1 MHAVHHP
8 PSPPGRRR
16 RRALAALA
24 GLLLAATPAALPA
37 SAQTSSAFPVVQL
50 PPGFQIEK
58 VVSGLT
64 YATSV
69 TWDDQGRMYVAEAG
83 GLFVERPTPARIL
96 RIENGQTTELVN
108 LTANGIGAAV
118 VGLTYHDGH
127 LYFTHR
133 NEQDRTGAVSRVSL
147 DGQQVT
153 QVLSGIIDS
162 QSEHQVNDLVVG
174 PDGTMYLSSG
184 MAANA
189 AVLGLDNAPFIGRSP
204 EVRAVPCRDLV
215 LTGRDF
221 VTPDFR
227 TPAADDLARTGAY
240 VPFGTPTTP
249 GQRIPGMNKCGGS
262 ILAFDPNN
270 AEATVRPVA
279 DGLRNVLGL
288 SFNAQGEM
296 FVATNGYDIRG
307 SRPVRDDF
315 DGTYKVREGHWYGVP
330 DFSAALEPLSHPKF
344 DSPDSQMAPVFIGDQ
359 PQPQSLDFVIDH
371 EASGLTP
378 PDKSLIAGLH
388 EFNSS
393 PSLMDFAPTAW
404 GDLAGQLFVAEWGDL
419 APPTNPLRDKPVGS
433 QVVRLDTATGKLVPF
448 IRNLRRGPAS
458 AQGAPG
464 MGIERPFDVKFGP
477 DGAMYIVDFGV
488 VRINPQ
494 LDVENAPPYEAP
506 EQTGIIW
513 KVTRDGSGQGVDR
526 IAGQTRAET
535 AAALSRSTFL
545 PKPPAVFVATAGNF
559 PDALAGGSAATLAGS
574 PVLLVEPGS
583 VPTATADE
591 LRRLQPSNIVVLG
604 GAAAVSET
612 VVAALGGFTSGEV
625 TRVAGPTRYETAAMI
640 SKQTFRN
647 APVAYVATGEA
658 FPDALTGGVPA
669 AMQAGPVLLV
679 TRDGIPA
686 ATASE
691 LGRLQARRI
700 VVLGGTSAVSAAV
713 EAQLRGFTVG
723 TVTREAGANRFA
735 TAAAVAE
742 RTFPSDV
749 GTVYVATGARYPDAL
764 AAVPVGAVQ
773 SAPLLLVQPD
783 SIPAETAAELRRL
796 SPTRIVVLGGE
807 AAVSAQVQAQLSA
820 FVD

>member
-1 MHAVHHP
+1 MDVANHP
-8 PSPPGRRR
+8 PARRGRAWH
-16 RRALAALA
+16 RAAAVLA
-24 GLLLAATPAALPA
+24 GVLVTAAATAVPSVPA
-37 SAQTSSAFPVVQL
+37 SAQSADFPVVQL
-50 PPGFQIEK
+50 PPGFSIEK
-58 VVSGLT
+58 VVDGLT

-83 GLFVERPTPARIL
+83 GVFVERPVPARIM
-96 RIENGQTTELVN
+96 RVENGQATELVN

-133 NEQDRTGAVSRVSL
+133 DGQDRTGSVSRVSL

-184 MAANA
+184 MAGNA
-189 AVLGLDNAPFIGRSP
+189 AVLGLDTAAFTARSP
-204 EVRAVPCRDLV
+204 QVRATPCRDLV

-227 TPAADDLARTGAY
+227 TQAPDDLARTGAY
-240 VPFGTPTTP
+240 VPFGTSTTP
-249 GQRIPGMNKCGGS
+249 GQRIAGTNKCGGS

-270 AEATVRPVA
+270 AEATVRPIA

-288 SFNAQGEM
+288 RFDARGEM

-330 DFSAALEPLSHPKF
+330 DFSAALEPLTDPKF
-344 DSPDSQMAPVFIGDQ
+344 DAPDSQMAPVFVGDQ

-388 EFNSS
+388 EWNSS
-393 PSLMDFAPTAW
+393 PSLMDFGPTAW
-404 GDLAGQLFVAEWGDL
+404 GGLAGQLFVAEWGDL
-419 APPTNPLRDKPVGS
+419 APATNPLRDKPVGS
-433 QVVRLDTATGKLVPF
+433 QVVRLDTATGKLIPF
-448 IRNLRRGPAS
+448 VRNLRRGPAS

-477 DGAMYIVDFGV
+477 DGAMYIVDFGI
-488 VRINPQ
+488 VRINPAG
-494 LDVENAPPYEAP
+494 EGTPYEAP
-506 EQTGIIW
+506 EETGIVW
-513 KVTRDGSGQGVDR
+513 KVTRTGSDQGVQR

-545 PKPPAVFVATAGNF
+545 PKPAAVFVATADDF
-559 PDALAGGSAATLAGS
+559 PDALAAGSAATLAGA
-574 PVLLVEPGS
+574 PVLLVGKGEIPA
-583 VPTATADE
+583 ATAEE

-604 GAAAVSET
+604 GAAAVADT
-612 VVAALGGFTSGEV
+612 VITALDEFTSGEV
-625 TRVAGPTRYETAAMI
+625 RRISGPTRYETAAMI
-640 SKQTFRN
+640 SQQTFRS

-658 FPDALTGGVPA
+658 FADALTGGVPA

-679 TRDGIPA
+679 KQGSIPA

-691 LGRLQARRI
+691 LGRLEPRRI
-700 VVLGGTSAVSAAV
+700 VVLGGTAAVSQEV
-713 EAQLRGFTVG
+713 EAQLRSFTVG
-723 TVTREAGANRFA
+723 SVTRQAGGNRFS

-742 RTFPSDV
+742 RTFPVRRGHGVHRHRHALPRRTGRRPGGRGAV
-749 GTVYVATGARYPDAL
+749 GT
-764 AAVPVGAVQ
+764 AAPR
-773 SAPLLLVQPD
+773 
-783 SIPAETAAELRRL
+783 PAGLH
-796 SPTRIVVLGGE
+796 PG
-807 AAVSAQVQAQLSA
+807 
-820 FVD
+820 